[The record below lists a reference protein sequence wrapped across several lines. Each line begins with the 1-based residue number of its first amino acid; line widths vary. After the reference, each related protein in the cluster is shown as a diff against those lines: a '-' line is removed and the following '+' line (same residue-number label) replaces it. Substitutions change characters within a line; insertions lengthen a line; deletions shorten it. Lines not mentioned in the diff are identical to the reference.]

1 MSDYISTFVPYDAT
15 GRAVNL
21 DAEYMYRDDGLKLK
35 VIRFEYYKS
44 DDADYNWFILTPV
57 DGSNSIKADRYKVSD
72 LYVNS
77 PTIALM
83 NRQSAI
89 KDLNNL
95 KHKLDNLIYRLC
107 YDKNLYD
114 ILLGYALD
122 KLDIEPVDFIGYD
135 ARTSLQIILA
145 HLRGDLY
152 DMCEK
157 LEDSDAE

>member
-1 MSDYISTFVPYDAT
+1 MDTFVYTFIPYDAT
-15 GRAVNL
+15 GQAVNL
-21 DAEYMYRDDGLKLK
+21 DTEYMYRDDGLKLK

-44 DDADYNWFILTPV
+44 NDADYNWFILTPV
-57 DGSNSIKADRYKVSD
+57 DGSNSIKEDRYKVSD
-72 LYVNS
+72 LYVNC
-77 PTIALM
+77 PTIELM

-107 YDKNLYD
+107 YDKDLYD
-114 ILLGYALD
+114 ILRGYALD
-122 KLDIEPVDFIGYD
+122 KLDIEPVNFIGYD

-152 DMCEK
+152 DMYEK
-157 LEDSDAE
+157 LEDSNA